1 MSSAE
6 LAAAPAREPG
16 ARFLEEIR
24 EQPAA
29 LLRLLE
35 GSDDFARVA
44 AEIRDRGATTI
55 RMAGHGSSDNAASYG
70 IYAFGLLPGWTAL
83 RDSISLIAY
92 YGAEL
97 DLSGCT
103 ALALSQSGR
112 TPDVV
117 EYARQAKL
125 RGAYVV
131 AFTTRPPSSHAR
143 RTRSYLSAP
152 DRSSPSR
159 RRRPTS
165 TRSPRSACSPPMPRE
180 PARRSPRAYARLPT
194 P

>member
-1 MSSAE
+1 VS
-6 LAAAPAREPG
+6 AAAASDAPAVPG

-29 LLRLLE
+29 LLHLLE
-35 GSDDFARVA
+35 GDADFARVA
-44 AEIRDRGATTI
+44 VEIRERGATTI

-70 IYAFGLLPGWTAL
+70 TYAFGLLPGWTAF
-83 RDSISLIAY
+83 RDSISLTTY
-92 YGAEL
+92 YGAKL

-117 EYARQAKL
+117 EYARQARR

-131 AFTTRPPSSHAR
+131 AFTNDTASELAHEADAVLGLHAG
-143 RTRSYLSAP
+143 P
-152 DRSSPSR
+152 
-159 RRRPTS
+159 
-165 TRSPRSACSPPMPRE
+165 E
-180 PARRSPRAYARLPT
+180 PASSTKTYVNQVVA
-194 P
+194 